1 MGVFN
6 TTFDDDD
13 QQLVEPL
20 TDLDLVYFVG
30 ESADVI
36 TLSVFDTNNFLQIDS
51 VVLPTSSTSAE
62 DGGSLI
68 PAGQNRLAFVFNED
82 ELTAPVV
89 LEL

>member
-1 MGVFN
+1 MVALTQLFFSDGRVFDSETFNPLGVFD
-6 TTFDDDD
+6 TAFDDDD

-51 VVLPTSSTSAE
+51 VSY
-62 DGGSLI
+62 
-68 PAGQNRLAFVFNED
+68 RLRQLRQKMA
-82 ELTAPVV
+82 AA
-89 LEL
+89 